1 MRPFAASSLVQ
12 QLAQHC
18 HCHCVQSKAQHC
30 SISNSSGGGGGDGDD
45 GGGDG
50 GYEGLNPAEVEQAR
64 LRAQQPALYV
74 SLRANNLLDS

>member
-18 HCHCVQSKAQHC
+18 HCHCVQRKAQHC
-30 SISNSSGGGGGDGDD
+30 STRSGGGGDDGDDD
-45 GGGDG
+45 GGGGG

>member
-18 HCHCVQSKAQHC
+18 HCHCVQRKAQHC
-30 SISNSSGGGGGDGDD
+30 STSSGGGGDDGGG

>member
-12 QLAQHC
+12 KLAQHC
-18 HCHCVQSKAQHC
+18 HCHCVQRKAQHC
-30 SISNSSGGGGGDGDD
+30 STSSGGGGGNGDD

-74 SLRANNLLDS
+74 SLRTNNLLDS